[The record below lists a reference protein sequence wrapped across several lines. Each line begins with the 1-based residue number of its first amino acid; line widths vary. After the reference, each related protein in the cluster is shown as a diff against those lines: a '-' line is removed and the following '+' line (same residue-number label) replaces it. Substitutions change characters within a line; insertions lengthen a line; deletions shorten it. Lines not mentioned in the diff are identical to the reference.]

1 MSCPR
6 CGGIGHI
13 CIDDMC
19 IGSGECI
26 HGDADCPV
34 CFGDIDYD
42 DGPLYNDD
50 PSPLY
55 DADDE
60 ADMRQQQALDE
71 GER

>member
-6 CGGIGHI
+6 CGGVGHI

-42 DGPLYNDD
+42 AGPLYDER
-50 PSPLY
+50 
-55 DADDE
+55 DE
-60 ADMRQQQALDE
+60 ADARQQQEQDE
-71 GER
+71 ADRG